1 MFLLDN
7 FSVLNS
13 KGIGMELLY
22 EGKAKQVYKT
32 ENPDEILIKYKD
44 SATAFN
50 GVKKEII
57 KGKGRLNLMFAR
69 HFFTLLENAGMQTHT
84 VKYIDDLSMI
94 AKKVEIVLLEVVIRN
109 YAAGSICKRE
119 GVEKGL
125 KFDPP
130 VFEIFYKNDDMND
143 PLITQDYAVGNRIA
157 TEAEIAKIQ
166 SEALKVNK
174 ILSEYLIT
182 KDVTLVDFK
191 LEFGRLPNGEI
202 ILADEISPDTC
213 RFWKLGTMDSLDK
226 DVFREEKGS
235 LIESYSKLAGILGV
249 KDWNNMRVGV

>member
-1 MFLLDN
+1 
-7 FSVLNS
+7 
-13 KGIGMELLY
+13 MELLY

-32 ENPDEILIKYKD
+32 ENSDEILIKYKD

-57 KGKGRLNLMFAR
+57 EGKGRLNLKFAR
-69 HFFTLLENAGMQTHT
+69 HFFTLLENAGIKTHT
-84 VKYIDDLSMI
+84 VKYIDDLSMV

-119 GVEKGL
+119 GYEKGF
-125 KFDPP
+125 KFNPP
-130 VFEIFYKNDDMND
+130 VFEIFYKNDDLND
-143 PLITQDYAVGNRIA
+143 PLITDEYAIENAIA
-157 TEAEIAKIQ
+157 TAEEISKIK

-174 ILSEYLIT
+174 ILSDYLIT

-235 LIESYSKLAGILGV
+235 LIESYSKLADILGV
-249 KDWNNMRVGV
+249 TDWSNVGVGV

>member
-1 MFLLDN
+1 
-7 FSVLNS
+7 
-13 KGIGMELLY
+13 MELLY
-22 EGKAKQVYKT
+22 EGKAKEVYKG
-32 ENPDEILIKYKD
+32 EKSDEILIKYKD

-50 GVKKEII
+50 GAKKEII

-69 HFFTLLENAGMQTHT
+69 HFFTLLENAGIKTHT

-119 GVEKGL
+119 GYEKGQ
-125 KFDPP
+125 KFNPP
-130 VFEIFYKNDDMND
+130 LFEIFYKNDEMND
-143 PLITQDYAVGNRIA
+143 PLITEEYAIDNGIA
-157 TEAEIAKIQ
+157 SKNEIEKIKI
-166 SEALKVNK
+166 EALKINE
-174 ILSEYLIT
+174 ILSAYLIT

-191 LEFGRLPNGEI
+191 LEFGRLQNGEI

-235 LIESYSKLAGILGV
+235 LIESYTKLAEIIGV
-249 KDWNNMRVGV
+249 GGNDLTHDNANEKIEMRLER

>member
-1 MFLLDN
+1 MQ
-7 FSVLNS
+7 
-13 KGIGMELLY
+13 LLY
-22 EGKAKQVYKT
+22 EGKAKAVYRT
-32 ENPDEILIKYKD
+32 ENSGEILIKYKD

-50 GVKKEII
+50 GVKKENIE
-57 KGKGRLNLMFAR
+57 GKGRLNLMFTR
-69 HFFTLLENAGMQTHT
+69 HFFTLLEDAGIETHT
-84 VKYIDDLSMI
+84 IKYIDDLSMI

-119 GVEKGL
+119 GYEKGF
-125 KFDPP
+125 KFEQPL
-130 VFEIFYKNDDMND
+130 FEIFYKDDSLND
-143 PLITQDYAVGNRIA
+143 PLISEEDA
-157 TEAEIAKIQ
+157 IAKKVATKSEIDKIK
-166 SEALKVNK
+166 SEALKINQV
-174 ILSEYLIT
+174 LTDYLKT

-235 LIESYSKLAGILGV
+235 LVESYTKLAKILGV
-249 KDWNNMRVGV
+249 IQKATK